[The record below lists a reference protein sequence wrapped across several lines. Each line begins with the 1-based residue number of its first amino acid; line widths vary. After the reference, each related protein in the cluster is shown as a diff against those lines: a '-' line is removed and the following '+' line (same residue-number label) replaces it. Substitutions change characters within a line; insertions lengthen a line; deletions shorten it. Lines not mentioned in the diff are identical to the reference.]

1 MRRSCARR
9 LLAALSLLCMLGI
22 SPGYAQGPIAQT
34 AAQAMAIARQHVAR
48 YGDRIAAWRTATV
61 ASPTPYYD
69 LEGQV
74 AVYVVPVVDR
84 GHDIGHVVVSS
95 QALPNPVLA
104 FSTAPAP
111 HRAAHEAI
119 RAQADSLGLIVH
131 ERVPLYLGPLSY
143 FYPIEQGTKMSLL
156 EMGRG
161 RRIDLDPAVADRLAR
176 AVRTIEGTPASP
188 PVEDSAAA
196 LPASSLGATALKRL
210 YGPDYLWY
218 VGCGPTA
225 AGNLMGYW
233 ADRGYPAL
241 VLGGSDGDYTGTIER
256 LGQLM
261 GTNEAGWTWL
271 PIDDDLQDF
280 AQERGYAFRTSER
293 SSPPYSDYVAEIDA
307 HRPLVVLVNGHE
319 LYGNHFITGFG
330 YEYEPGNDTYRYMIV
345 HDTWWSTAEDYWIQ
359 YGAGYSA
366 IWFDTVVPPA
376 VEVDTIP
383 PTSSVAPLPP
393 FQTTPSFSV
402 HWSGTD
408 IGWGTAWYDVQV
420 RDGADG
426 VWADWITHT
435 DATAGTFTGL
445 TGHSYA
451 FRSRAVD
458 IDRNAEP
465 YPGGDGD
472 ARTAIAAYLLSGH
485 VSGNRGMP
493 VIGAQVTVAPHSLG
507 ATPSDAQGA
516 YMAGIGAAGS
526 YTLSVAGSAGFG
538 TLPPT
543 HGVAVNEDI
552 AGLDWV
558 LPPAIDWVADGG
570 WESGTLAQWA
580 TGGTI
585 APAITTTAHT
595 GDYGVVLG
603 QRAVPGA
610 GTSAIS
616 QTVALPPTVAD
627 ATLSFL
633 LRADAAHALTDA
645 LSVTLSGS
653 TEVMT
658 RVVALGG
665 GDWQHAWFDVSAFA
679 GETIE
684 VRFLFTS
691 GDSARVW
698 IDEVS
703 LGPAAREPSRAYLPA
718 VLREPPD

>member
-1 MRRSCARR
+1 MRRSRARR
-9 LLAALSLLCMLGI
+9 LLAALSLLCLLGI
-22 SPGYAQGPIAQT
+22 SPGYAQGPVPQT
-34 AAQAMAIARQHVAR
+34 AAQAMAIARRHVAR
-48 YGDRIAAWRTATV
+48 YSDRIAAWRTAAV
-61 ASPTPYYD
+61 ADPTPYYD

-74 AVYVVPVVDR
+74 AAYVVPVVDR
-84 GHDIGHVVVSS
+84 GRDIGHVVVSS

-104 FSTAPAP
+104 FSAAPAP
-111 HRAAHEAI
+111 HRAAREAI
-119 RAQADSLGLIVH
+119 RAQADSLGLTVH

-143 FYPIEQGTKMSLL
+143 FYPAGQGTAMSLL

-161 RRIDLDPAVADRLAR
+161 RRVDLDPAVADRLAR

-188 PVEDSAAA
+188 PVEDSAA

-293 SSPPYSDYVAEIDA
+293 SSPPYSAYVAEIDA

-383 PTSSVAPLPP
+383 PSSSVAPLPP

-408 IGWGTAWYDVQV
+408 IGWG
-420 RDGADG
+420 
-426 VWADWITHT
+426 
-435 DATAGTFTGL
+435 
-445 TGHSYA
+445 
-451 FRSRAVD
+451 
-458 IDRNAEP
+458 
-465 YPGGDGD
+465 
-472 ARTAIAAYLLSGH
+472 
-485 VSGNRGMP
+485 
-493 VIGAQVTVAPHSLG
+493 
-507 ATPSDAQGA
+507 
-516 YMAGIGAAGS
+516 
-526 YTLSVAGSAGFG
+526 
-538 TLPPT
+538 
-543 HGVAVNEDI
+543 
-552 AGLDWV
+552 
-558 LPPAIDWVADGG
+558 
-570 WESGTLAQWA
+570 
-580 TGGTI
+580 
-585 APAITTTAHT
+585 
-595 GDYGVVLG
+595 
-603 QRAVPGA
+603 
-610 GTSAIS
+610 
-616 QTVALPPTVAD
+616 
-627 ATLSFL
+627 
-633 LRADAAHALTDA
+633 
-645 LSVTLSGS
+645 
-653 TEVMT
+653 
-658 RVVALGG
+658 
-665 GDWQHAWFDVSAFA
+665 
-679 GETIE
+679 
-684 VRFLFTS
+684 
-691 GDSARVW
+691 
-698 IDEVS
+698 
-703 LGPAAREPSRAYLPA
+703 
-718 VLREPPD
+718 